1 MTPGIY
7 PDPLSAARGICF
19 GCIISLIM
27 WAALI
32 IWALW
37 RWL

>member
-1 MTPGIY
+1 MKPNY
-7 PDPLSAARGICF
+7 PDLRAARGICF

-32 IWALW
+32 IWAMR

>member
-7 PDPLSAARGICF
+7 PDLSAARGICF